1 MQKIKI
7 ADITLRENDNSMGT
21 GYSFKEKIEI
31 AKKLDKLNVDIIE
44 TAKISNSK
52 TDILFLHT
60 IAPLLQ
66 NSIISCPVEYS
77 EEAIET
83 TAAALKDAKAKRY
96 ILWYLLPLFRW
107 NICAVKNQMQFW
119 K

>member
-83 TAAALKDAKAKRY
+83 TAAALKDAKVIYFNGRGNVTS
-96 ILWYLLPLFRW
+96 LLEVMERELQNF
-107 NICAVKNQMQFW
+107 CE
-119 K
+119 